1 MRTVK
6 MYHLIGVVAVF
17 FMTVAVNLKAK
28 DSVLIAIAFG
38 VIVVLL
44 LGIHLILDRQ
54 DNSIEHMERK
64 IEQIASDVYETKTS
78 SDFQSGMRINEQVAV
93 VSSLESIN
101 RMLNEIKMKQKEMSL
116 EEINKALEDISKKI
130 EKISVK

>member
-1 MRTVK
+1 
-6 MYHLIGVVAVF
+6 
-17 FMTVAVNLKAK
+17 MTVAVNLKAK

-54 DNSIEHMERK
+54 DNSIENMERK
-64 IEQIASDVYETKTS
+64 IEQIASDIYETKTS
-78 SDFQSGMRINEQVAV
+78 SYFQSGLRMNEQVAM
-93 VSSLESIN
+93 VSSLENIN
-101 RMLNEIKMKQKEMSL
+101 RMLNEIEMKQKEMSL

-130 EKISVK
+130 EEISVK